1 MSLRPFSVLFLSL
14 LLGLAA
20 CGGGGESA
28 QAPADPIEQVPDTPG
43 LREAVKEARTPDPA
57 SFPPAEGKTLQ
68 QIADLVRSGP
78 QAALATSVVT
88 TGTNRFTFGVIGR
101 DGKPV
106 YGPTAVYVAPAP
118 DQPAQGPFVA
128 PADILLT
135 QDRYKSK
142 QAATEEDPFAAV
154 YAAQVKF
161 TKPGRHA
168 VLVATRN
175 GGLLV
180 GAPTEVQVK
189 TKAEDKIPDVGDK
202 APRVATDT
210 LETVKG
216 DKALLD
222 TRDPASDM
230 HTDFK
235 TVVGKKP
242 VALLFA
248 TPQLCASRV
257 CGPVADIALQLQ
269 AKYGDKM
276 EFIHQEVYVDNDQ
289 SKGLRDPL
297 KAFNLP
303 TEPWLFV
310 VDKQGKIT
318 ARLEGSFG
326 VDAFEAAI
334 KTAL

>member
-1 MSLRPFSVLFLSL
+1 MPLRLLPVLFACL
-14 LLGLAA
+14 LLVA
-20 CGGGGESA
+20 CGGGSSSET
-28 QAPADPIEQVPDTPG
+28 PTDPVEQVPDTPG
-43 LREAVKEARTPDPA
+43 LREAVREAQAPDAA
-57 SFPPAEGKTLQ
+57 SFPATEGKTLQ
-68 QIADLVRSGP
+68 QMADMVRSGP
-78 QAALATSVVT
+78 QAALATSVLT
-88 TGTNRFTFGVIGR
+88 EGENRFTFGVIGQ
-101 DGKPV
+101 DGKPI
-106 YGPTAVYVAPAP
+106 YGPTAIYVAPTP
-118 DQPAQGPFVA
+118 EDPAVGPFVA

-154 YAAQVKF
+154 YAAQVEFDKAG
-161 TKPGRHA
+161 TWA
-168 VLVATRN
+168 VLVATRS
-175 GGLLV
+175 GGFLV
-180 GAPTEVQVK
+180 GAPTQVK
-189 TKAEDKIPDVGDK
+189 VATKSADKVPDVGEK
-202 APRVATDT
+202 APEVATDT

-257 CGPVADIALQLQ
+257 CGPVADIALQLR
-269 AKYGDKM
+269 AKYGEDM
-276 EFIHQEVYVDNDQ
+276 EFIHQEVFVDNNQ
-289 SKGLRDPL
+289 QKGLRPPL
-297 KAFNLP
+297 QAFNLP

-310 VDKQGKIT
+310 VDKQGEIT

-326 VDAFEAAI
+326 VDAFENAV
-334 KTAL
+334 KTGL